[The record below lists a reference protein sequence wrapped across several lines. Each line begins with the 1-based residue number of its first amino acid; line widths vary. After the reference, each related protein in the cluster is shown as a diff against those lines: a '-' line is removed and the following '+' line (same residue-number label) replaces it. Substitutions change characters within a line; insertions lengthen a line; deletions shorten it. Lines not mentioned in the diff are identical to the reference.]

1 MYFQI
6 LKSLL
11 KIKGW
16 RPAELAYRAGISRA
30 AVSRWYRQGEKDGV
44 VNVETRTLVQVAA
57 AFGLSAAVFFEKRAL
72 LAPHRT
78 RFLWDGLYADMEGFV
93 KALAEDR
100 QVSVARLV
108 QVLGLAEA
116 RKIMGKKIVTGFAS
130 YKKFIKPARRR
141 QLEII
146 WPLYDSQD

>member
-6 LKSLL
+6 LKNLL

-16 RPAELAYRAGISRA
+16 RPAKLAYRAGISRA
-30 AVSRWYRQGEKDGV
+30 AVSRWYRKGEKDGV
-44 VNVETRTLVQVAA
+44 VNVETRTLVRVAA
-57 AFGLSAAVFFEKRAL
+57 ALRLSAAVFLQKRAL

-78 RFLWDGLYADMEGFV
+78 RFLWDGLYPDMEGFL

-100 QVSVARLV
+100 LVAVARLV
-108 QVLGLAEA
+108 QVLGFAEA
-116 RKIMGKKIVTGFAS
+116 RKTMGKKIVTGFAC

-141 QLEII
+141 QLEVV
-146 WPLYDSQD
+146 WPLYNSQD